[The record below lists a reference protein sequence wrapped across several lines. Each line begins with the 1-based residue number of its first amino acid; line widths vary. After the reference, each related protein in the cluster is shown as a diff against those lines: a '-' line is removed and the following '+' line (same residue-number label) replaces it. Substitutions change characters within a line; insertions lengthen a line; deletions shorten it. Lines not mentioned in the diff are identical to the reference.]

1 MKNKRVLMAMSG
13 GIDSTVAAML
23 LLKQGYELIG
33 ITFRT
38 FDSISTACVEK
49 EKGCCNINS
58 LFEAKHMAETLGF
71 EHHILD
77 IRKEFHE
84 TVITN
89 FIEEYLHG
97 RTPNPC
103 VLCNSYI
110 KWGYLVEYAN
120 KFNCEW
126 IATGHYAR
134 IKHENNRFFL
144 QKSVDTTKDQSYF
157 LWTLSQENLSRT
169 IFPLGSSTKT
179 EVRSIARE
187 NGYEKLA
194 QKKESQEICFVQDN
208 DYRNFLQQQVENYT
222 EKYPPGNF
230 IDKEGKVIGKH
241 RGYPNY
247 TIGQRKGLQVAFGTP
262 KYVCAINPIYN
273 TVTLGDKE
281 DLLSTKMTIKNLN
294 FQKYSS
300 LPSNFQADIKIRYR
314 DTGHVALIEQEDE
327 ILNSFFTNSVSAIT
341 PGQSAVIYEEE
352 DVVAGGIIY

>member
-38 FDSISTACVEK
+38 FDSISTACLEK
-49 EKGCCNINS
+49 EKGCCNVNS
-58 LFEAKHMAETLGF
+58 LIEAKQMAETLGF

-84 TVITN
+84 TVIAN
-89 FIEEYLHG
+89 FIEEYLNG

-110 KWGYLVEYAN
+110 KWGYLLEYAD

-144 QKSVDTTKDQSYF
+144 QKSVDTNKDQSYF

-169 IFPLGSSTKT
+169 IFPLGSLTKT

-187 NGYEKLA
+187 SGYEKLS

-208 DYRNFLQQQVENYT
+208 DYRNFLEQHVDNYT

-230 IDKEGKVIGKH
+230 IDKEGEIIGKH

-247 TIGQRKGLQVAFGTP
+247 TIGQRKGLQVAFGIP
-262 KYVCAINPIYN
+262 KYVCNIDPIHN

-281 DLLSTKMTIKNLN
+281 DLLSTKMTIKDLN

-300 LPSNFQADIKIRYR
+300 LPCDFQATIKIRYR
-314 DTGHVALIEQEDE
+314 DTGNVALIEQQDE
-327 ILNSFFTNSVSAIT
+327 TLKFFFINPVSAIT